1 MCKLSQRTNV
11 LEDSSRVQRDMYS
24 AFLIQHANKTLD
36 GFNVR
41 LCKKD
46 YANFLRMRN
55 EVMEDL
61 ARSDKRLPNSMGVRK
76 AA

>member
-1 MCKLSQRTNV
+1 MCKLSQRTDV
-11 LEDSSRVQRDMYS
+11 LEDGSGVQRDMYS
-24 AFLIQHANKTLD
+24 AFLIQHANKALD
-36 GFNVR
+36 GFNIR

-46 YANFLRMRN
+46 YANFLCMHN

-61 ARSDKRLPNSMGVRK
+61 ARSDKRLPSSMGIRK